1 MKYVNQIAEVYRVDT
16 EEEVR
21 AFNEELK
28 ADAIENG
35 YVLKSYSYTLKE
47 KKLKGEVVDQAYV
60 VKVVKEY
67 AGFWD

>member
-1 MKYVNQIAEVYRVDT
+1 MKYINQIAEVYRVDT
-16 EEEVR
+16 AEEVR

-28 ADAIENG
+28 ADAVENG